1 MDKKFKQALLLVAL
15 GAALFAAFMNF
26 SRVLT
31 FLKAAAAM
39 LAPIF
44 TGLLLAFVLNV
55 PMKGFVRLLTRIF
68 PKGKPRVIEVV
79 SLLLTILCLPAVL
92 ALVGVLVVP
101 QLAAS
106 IRSIIELVKANWPA
120 WAVELRRFGLDPKVI
135 TDYFSKFD
143 VQSILD
149 QLLTGAG
156 SLIGSIVTA
165 ATSTVTGV
173 INAVFSAVIMF
184 YTLLGKHELLAQAK
198 HLLYAYCKKTTAD
211 RLCHAAALTQQTF
224 SKFLSGQCIEVIILG
239 VMIFLAFTV
248 FGIPYAGLT
257 AALTAVCAFVPYVG
271 ALISCAVGMLLT
283 ALVDPS
289 QVIWCFVIYEVTQF
303 VEGQFI
309 YPHVVGSSVGLSAF
323 WTLLAAL
330 LGGKL
335 FGLAGIVFFIPLTA
349 VISQLLHDSADRRLA
364 AQTAAG
370 QAGESAP
377 QGDDAEQR
385 RSPPA

>member
-1 MDKKFKQALLLVAL
+1 
-15 GAALFAAFMNF
+15 
-26 SRVLT
+26 
-31 FLKAAAAM
+31 
-39 LAPIF
+39 
-44 TGLLLAFVLNV
+44 
-55 PMKGFVRLLTRIF
+55 
-68 PKGKPRVIEVV
+68 
-79 SLLLTILCLPAVL
+79 
-92 ALVGVLVVP
+92 
-101 QLAAS
+101 
-106 IRSIIELVKANWPA
+106 
-120 WAVELRRFGLDPKVI
+120 
-135 TDYFSKFD
+135 
-143 VQSILD
+143 
-149 QLLTGAG
+149 
-156 SLIGSIVTA
+156 
-165 ATSTVTGV
+165 
-173 INAVFSAVIMF
+173 
-184 YTLLGKHELLAQAK
+184 
-198 HLLYAYCKKTTAD
+198 
-211 RLCHAAALTQQTF
+211 
-224 SKFLSGQCIEVIILG
+224 
-239 VMIFLAFTV
+239 MIFLAFTV

-364 AQTAAG
+364 AQTVAG